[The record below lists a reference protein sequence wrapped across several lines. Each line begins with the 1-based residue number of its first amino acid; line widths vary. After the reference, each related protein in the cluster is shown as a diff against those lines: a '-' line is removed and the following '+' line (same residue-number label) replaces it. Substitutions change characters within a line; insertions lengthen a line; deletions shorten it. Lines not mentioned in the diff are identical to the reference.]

1 MSQPERVVPAFDWAE
16 IDTVLLDMDGTLLD
30 RHFDDYF
37 WHCYVPENYALA
49 HDLEIEEAR
58 RQLRGKYDRQ
68 EGTLAWTNLDYWSE
82 VLGLDIPELKRRVDA
97 LVMVH
102 PHVIDFMVFCRDHGK
117 DVCLVT
123 NAHRKTL
130 EIKMAKASLL
140 SYCNR
145 VICAEEIGVAKEEAE
160 FWPRLQ
166 QRLGYDKGRTM
177 LADDT
182 ERVLDAASLHG
193 LALLIHI
200 ARASSRSPLRFS
212 RKYPS
217 IIYFKELLPTVKG

>member
-1 MSQPERVVPAFDWAE
+1 
-16 IDTVLLDMDGTLLD
+16 
-30 RHFDDYF
+30 
-37 WHCYVPENYALA
+37 
-49 HDLEIEEAR
+49 
-58 RQLRGKYDRQ
+58 
-68 EGTLAWTNLDYWSE
+68 
-82 VLGLDIPELKRRVDA
+82 
-97 LVMVH
+97 
-102 PHVIDFMVFCRDHGK
+102 
-117 DVCLVT
+117 
-123 NAHRKTL
+123 
-130 EIKMAKASLL
+130 MAKASLL